1 MAAAPTP
8 YATAESAVYELV
20 ARGNKDLYFYS
31 DKKDGL
37 FIFDNRYQPQAP
49 FTSEI
54 RRVPPHTACEFGR
67 TVQFEFDLVGDIMTH
82 PTLIINL
89 PTWLPPPVAATNSK
103 TLVSDASGVTYG
115 YTKGIAYFLFE
126 NIEFYQDNIL
136 LQEFSGDALWAV
148 TQSEGSYAST
158 RVTNVLTNQHSGS
171 DISIGKAATPGQL
184 RLELPILGCQKNS
197 DTGFP
202 QRSVLS
208 HSYRLRCKVRKLEDL
223 VESSDGRMKPQPWE
237 RTDFQQITSRDA
249 EPIPFNTLTRRE
261 IAPLNLQLETR
272 QVYIPRELQDMIQ
285 KIPQHIQFKRYY
297 ENIFTQNQLDYSN
310 VVGGGTSLIKR
321 LLDGR
326 HPAERIIWFFRSI
339 ADINANRLWKIDT
352 GIPGSKSYFNNVNFQ
367 VAGKDRELPR
377 SPFIW
382 RDITNFAKEEI
393 DTQNE
398 MNSMNW
404 GLGSIAPKRFPGH
417 EAQTTG
423 SVNFTTA
430 DRPTFYINLT
440 QPPIDPQTGAPNT
453 QLYVIIQGWAQFDTD
468 GKGRAELFNAN

>member
-1 MAAAPTP
+1 MAAPTP

-20 ARGNKDLYFYS
+20 ARGNKDQYFYA
-31 DKKDGL
+31 DKKDSL
-37 FIFDNRYQPQAP
+37 FIFDNRYEAQAP

-54 RRVPPHTACEFGR
+54 RRVPPHTACDFGR
-67 TVQFEFDLVGDIMTH
+67 TANFEFDLVGDIMTN

-89 PTWLPPPVAATNSK
+89 PTWLPPTVASTNSK
-103 TLVSDASGVTYG
+103 TLVSDTNGVTYG
-115 YTKGIAYFLFE
+115 YTNGIAYFLFE
-126 NIEFYQDNIL
+126 QIEFYQDNIL

-148 TQSEGSYAST
+148 SMPKGTYSSSH
-158 RVTNVLTNQHSGS
+158 VTNLLTGQHSGS
-171 DISIGKAATPGQL
+171 PIDIGRAATPGQL
-184 RLELPILGCQKNS
+184 RLELPILGCQTTS

-202 QRSVLS
+202 QRAVLS
-208 HSYRLRCKVRKLEDL
+208 HSYRLRCKIRKLEDL
-223 VESSDGRMKPQPWE
+223 VEASDGRMKPQPWG
-237 RTDFQQITSRDA
+237 RIFQQTSA
-249 EPIPFNTLTRRE
+249 PNTPANPFNTLVRSD

-285 KIPQHIQFKRYY
+285 KTPQHIQFHRLH

-310 VVGGGTSLIKR
+310 VVSGGTSLIKR
-321 LLDGR
+321 LIDGR
-326 HPAERIIWFFRSI
+326 HPAERIIWFFRSMK
-339 ADINANRLWKIDT
+339 DVNANQLWKINT
-352 GIPGSKSYFNNVNFQ
+352 GIQGSQSYYNNVNFQ

-382 RDITNFAKEEI
+382 RDITNFAKEQI
-393 DTQNE
+393 DTQAE
-398 MNSMNW
+398 LYTMNW
-404 GLGSIAPKRFPGH
+404 GLGSIAPKQFPGH
-417 EAQTTG
+417 DGQTTG

-453 QLYVIIQGWAQFDTD
+453 QLYVIVEGWAQFDTD